1 MLFNSYIFLF
11 AFLPLAYAGF
21 ALLAGRDDRTLA
33 KVWVIL
39 CSLAFY
45 GWFAVSDVP
54 VILAS
59 IAANYALARAIAV
72 APGEA
77 GRARRNLIFRLGVAA
92 NVALLAYFKY
102 TRFFLTEVLSL
113 FGLTVPAPVIV
124 LPLGISFFTFQQ
136 IIFLRDIRS
145 GAVTRFR
152 FLDYVFCV
160 TFFPH
165 LIAGPIIKYKNI
177 LAQLVSRAFFKV
189 SAVLAAS
196 GFAWLTLGLVKKVL
210 IADRIAPWANEVF
223 GLAASGAP
231 FGPAAAWAGVLAYTF
246 QIYFDFS
253 GYSDMAIGLALLFAV
268 ELPVNFDSPYKSR
281 SIVEFWRRWHI
292 TLSWFLRECLYIP
305 LGGNRHGPARQYGN
319 LLLTMLLGGLWHG
332 AGYGFILWGG
342 VHGLALAVTHAAAR
356 RRGAGAPAGRAAQ
369 GLAVAAT
376 FAVTALA
383 WVLFRA
389 ETLPAAGRVYAALAG
404 AGGGAGGPAAG
415 WPVWSGLAG
424 CAVVVFFAPNTQQLM
439 ATVRPRIE
447 HFLAPGEPPAPGVLQ
462 WRPTVAWAVFL
473 GVLFFVVV
481 TNLSNAT
488 DFLYFQF

>member
-11 AFLPLAYAGF
+11 AFLPLAFAGF
-21 ALLAGRDDRTLA
+21 ALLAGRDDRRPA
-33 KVWVIL
+33 KIWLIV

-45 GWFAVSDVP
+45 GWFAVADVP
-54 VILAS
+54 VILTS
-59 IAANYALARAIAV
+59 IAGNYLLARAIA
-72 APGEA
+72 AARGEA
-77 GRARRNLIFRLGVAA
+77 GCVRRTKLFRLGVAA

-102 TRFFLTEVLSL
+102 TRFFLTDVLSL
-113 FGLTVPAPVIV
+113 FGLTVPSPMIV

-177 LAQLVSRAFFKV
+177 LAQLGSRAFFGLSSV
-189 SAVLAAS
+189 FAAS
-196 GFAWLTLGLVKKVL
+196 GLAWLTLGLVKKVL
-210 IADRIAPWANEVF
+210 IADLIAPFANEVF
-223 GLAASGAP
+223 GQAAAG
-231 FGPAAAWAGVLAYTF
+231 GPLGSAAAWAGVLAYTF

-253 GYSDMAIGLALLFAV
+253 GYSDMAIGLALLFKI

-305 LGGNRHGPARQYGN
+305 LGGNRHGALRQYAN
-319 LLLTMLLGGLWHG
+319 LLATMLLGGLWHG

-342 VHGLALAVTHAAAR
+342 AHGLALAVTHAVTR
-356 RRGAGAPAGRAAQ
+356 RAGPGGESGRTAHLA
-369 GLAVAAT
+369 AVAAT
-376 FAVTALA
+376 FALTALA

-389 ETLPAAGRVYAALAG
+389 ETLPAAGRVYAALFG
-404 AGGGAGGPAAG
+404 AGGGGGPAYG
-415 WPVWSGLAG
+415 WTVWSALAG
-424 CAVVVFFAPNTQQLM
+424 CAAVSFLAPNTQQIM
-439 ATVRPRIE
+439 AGVRPRIE
-447 HFLAPGEPPAPGVLQ
+447 AFLTPGEPPAPRFLQ
-462 WRPTVAWAVFL
+462 WRPTVAWAALL
-473 GVLFFVVV
+473 GALFFVVV

>member
-11 AFLPLAYAGF
+11 AFLPLAFAGF
-21 ALLAGRDDRTLA
+21 ALLAGRDDRRPA
-33 KVWVIL
+33 KVWLIV

-45 GWFAVSDVP
+45 GWFAVADVP

-59 IAANYALARAIAV
+59 VAANYLLARTIAA

-77 GRARRNLIFRLGVAA
+77 GRARRNLVFRLGVAA

-113 FGLTVPAPVIV
+113 FGLAVPAPVIV

-145 GAVTRFR
+145 GAVTQFNV
-152 FLDYVFCV
+152 LDYVFCV

-177 LAQLVSRAFFKV
+177 LAQLASRAFFGLSPV
-189 SAVLAAS
+189 FMAS

-210 IADRIAPWANEVF
+210 VADLIAPYANAVF
-223 GLAASGAP
+223 SQAAAG
-231 FGPAAAWAGVLAYTF
+231 GPLDAAAAWVGVLAYTF

-253 GYSDMAIGLALLFAV
+253 GYSDMAIGLALLFKI
-268 ELPVNFDSPYKSR
+268 ELPVNFDSPYKSH

-305 LGGNRHGPARQYGN
+305 LGGNRHGALRQYAN
-319 LLLTMLLGGLWHG
+319 LLVTMLLGGLWHG

-342 VHGLALAVTHAAAR
+342 VHGLALAATHAATR
-356 RRGAGAPAGRAAQ
+356 LRGAAGPAGRAGRSA
-369 GLAVAAT
+369 AVAGT
-376 FAVTALA
+376 FALTALA

-389 ETLPAAGRVYAALAG
+389 DTLPTAGRVYAALFG
-404 AGGGAGGPAAG
+404 AGGGAGGPLYG
-415 WPVWSGLAG
+415 WPVWSALAG
-424 CAVVVFFAPNTQQLM
+424 CAAVGFFAPNTQQIM
-439 ATVRPRIE
+439 AGVRPRIE
-447 HFLAPGEPPAPGVLQ
+447 AFLAPGEPPAPRPMQ
-462 WRPTVAWAVFL
+462 WRPTVAWAVLL